1 MSSFLPFSVLNVFG
15 KNPSQDKRNISCV
28 VRCFSHLPRAVKMQH
43 VTNSRFTVIKYNH
56 IMTSNILFRYLITG
70 SLNYKLLTFI
80 YLHTTAK
87 TKVLNICPKASASGL
102 CSMYYTYQTLPP
114 VRRTFVFLG
123 SRCTQPLTPRNA
135 HALR

>member
-1 MSSFLPFSVLNVFG
+1 MLVLSSFLPFSVLNVFG

-70 SLNYKLLTFI
+70 SLNYKLSTFI
-80 YLHTTAK
+80 YLHTIAK
-87 TKVLNICPKASASGL
+87 NKGL
-102 CSMYYTYQTLPP
+102 EYLSQGECFGA
-114 VRRTFVFLG
+114 V
-123 SRCTQPLTPRNA
+123 
-135 HALR
+135 